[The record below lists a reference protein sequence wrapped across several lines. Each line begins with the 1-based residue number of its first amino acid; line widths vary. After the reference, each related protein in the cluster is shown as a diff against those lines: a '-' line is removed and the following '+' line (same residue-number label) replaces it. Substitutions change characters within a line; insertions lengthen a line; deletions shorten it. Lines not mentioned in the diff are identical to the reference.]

1 MIIIDEE
8 RVSDS
13 PFVERIWCSHSE
25 GERAFLSIA
34 VNHCELVVSRL
45 QGKVTMTLRGPETKA
60 TPMGNAPAEGEWV
73 GILLK
78 LGTFLPH
85 LPTSRLVDGGVDLPT
100 ASSNSFWL
108 GGSVWQFPDSENAD
122 IFVERLVRE
131 GLLRRSPVVEA
142 ALQGQLKDL
151 TQRAVQYRFLQV
163 TGITQSTARQIERA
177 RYATLLL
184 QQGVSI
190 LDTIEQAG
198 YYDQPHLTRSLG
210 RFINSTPKYVFSTT
224 LESVEAWQNSTLLK
238 GDLAQEI
245 ARLRQQPGKNIGTAG
260 SPTLVRSLLEQ
271 GLLDELILLVHPV
284 VAGSGK
290 RLFKDGDSLKRLNLL
305 SAKPTRTGTVILT
318 YQPRK
323 A

>member
-8 RVSDS
+8 RASDS
-13 PFVERIWCSHSE
+13 PFVERIWRSHSE

-60 TPMGNAPAEGEWV
+60 TPIGNAPAEGEWV

-100 ASSNSFWL
+100 TSSNSFWL
-108 GGSVWQFPDSENAD
+108 GGSNFQFPDYENAD
-122 IFVERLVRE
+122 IFVARLVRE
-131 GLLRRSPVVEA
+131 GLLLRDPVVEA

-151 TQRAVQYRFLQV
+151 TQRAVQYRFVQA

-177 RYATLLL
+177 RYATFLL

-210 RFINSTPKYVFSTT
+210 RFIGHTPAQLLHHSRPEQLSFLYKTT
-224 LESVEAWQNSTLLK
+224 LF
-238 GDLAQEI
+238 
-245 ARLRQQPGKNIGTAG
+245 P
-260 SPTLVRSLLEQ
+260 
-271 GLLDELILLVHPV
+271 
-284 VAGSGK
+284 
-290 RLFKDGDSLKRLNLL
+290 
-305 SAKPTRTGTVILT
+305 
-318 YQPRK
+318 
-323 A
+323 